1 VAEHS
6 AIPTRSSWGFLRPI
20 WQPAVL
26 AVLAIPMAA
35 LGYVFLPNLVGLALL
50 GVALTIILVAFFA
63 SITEIVSARRSTAL
77 FSGLAAVM
85 ENDPAPSFCT
95 DINGVIVA
103 QNAAATARFGAH
115 QGESMSAALADLL
128 INAAAVVFRQHTA
141 ATKEGHARETV
152 FTRDGNVRLTTH
164 CAGEGAVWRVEEAG
178 GASSR
183 YGDGI
188 ALPML
193 VAGVDGAIL
202 SMNEPMRALLG
213 TRARSLVSIFG
224 NVALRSGTRMQL
236 AGAKGPF
243 SATIIE
249 TETDDGA
256 REIYAFGVNEGTAD
270 VSTPNGLFDA
280 LPVAALLIGS
290 DGEVHTRNDAAC
302 QLLKV
307 DPDETGLKIGDLIE
321 GPGRLAREWLK
332 DILDDRAPNRSEVV
346 RMLRG
351 GDERSV
357 KISVAPLPGSAEPRL
372 LAVLQDATEVQ
383 DLHTQFAQSQK
394 MQAIGELAG
403 GVAHDFNNLLTAI
416 TGHCDLLLL
425 RHDQGDQDYAD
436 LVQIHQNANRA
447 ASLVGQLLAFS
458 RKQTMKP
465 ELLDLRDTMA
475 DLTHLLNRLVGE
487 RVKLELSQDPSL
499 QPIWADRRLL
509 DQVLMNLVVNARD
522 AMPDG
527 GPIRITCR
535 MARLDEGLQRNN
547 AHVPVGTYVVIEVS
561 DEGIGIPSERLGR
574 IFEPFFTTKRVGE
587 GTGLGL
593 SMAYGI
599 MKQSGGYIFC
609 DSTVGEGTTF
619 SLVFPAH
626 DWPNERGTRRDTLE
640 KSEPGR
646 GVDRGDGVVILL
658 VEDEAPVRAFAS
670 RALRLKGYSV
680 LEAENGEEA
689 LEVLEDDELEIDV
702 FVTDMI
708 MPGKGGPDWVREALV
723 VRPDVGVVFTS
734 GYAEDAY
741 GKFPDIPQAVFLAKP
756 FSLSDLTETVEREL
770 R

>member
-1 VAEHS
+1 MSDQAAFPTKSWLAWRPMWQPLLILLLGLPLVALSGVFWPGLAGILLLGAGISTLLVAVLIGLSDWLHSRRSARALSGAS
-6 AIPTRSSWGFLRPI
+6 AIIEDDPTPC
-20 WQPAVL
+20 
-26 AVLAIPMAA
+26 
-35 LGYVFLPNLVGLALL
+35 
-50 GVALTIILVAFFA
+50 
-63 SITEIVSARRSTAL
+63 
-77 FSGLAAVM
+77 
-85 ENDPAPSFCT
+85 FCT
-95 DINGVIVA
+95 NANGEIVA
-103 QNAAATARFGAH
+103 QNAAAKARL
-115 QGESMSAALADLL
+115 SAGLGQMAAEALSGLL
-128 INAAAVVFRQHTA
+128 VNAAAVVQRQEVA
-141 ATKEGHARETV
+141 AGQHGHARETV
-152 FTRDGNVRLTTH
+152 FTRGGHIRLTAH
-164 CAGEGAVWRVEEAG
+164 VAGDGLVWRVDDAVSVSTRHG
-178 GASSR
+178 Q
-183 YGDGI
+183 GI

-193 VAGVDGAIL
+193 VASQNGTVL
-202 SMNEPMRALLG
+202 SMNDAMRTLLG
-213 TRARSLVSIFG
+213 QRARSVAAVFG
-224 NVALRSGTRMQL
+224 EGPIASGAHMQL
-236 AGAKGPF
+236 RGTDGLVP
-243 SATIIE
+243 ATVVE
-249 TETDDGA
+249 VASTDGR
-256 REIYAFGVNEGTAD
+256 REIYAIPGDDLNDEGP
-270 VSTPNGLFDA
+270 VPSGLFDA
-280 LPVAALLIGS
+280 LPVAALLVRS
-290 DGEVHTRNDAAC
+290 DGLVDSHNQAARS
-302 QLLKV
+302 LLNINA
-307 DPDETGLKIGDLIE
+307 DEASLKIGDLVE
-321 GPGRLAREWLK
+321 GPGRLAREWMK
-332 DILDDRAPNRSEVV
+332 DIIDERAPNRSEIV

-351 GDERSV
+351 PEEGSV
-357 KISVAPLPGSAEPRL
+357 KITVTPLKGPSEPRL

-487 RVKLELSQDPSL
+487 RVTLELRQDPSL

-522 AMPDG
+522 AMPAG
-527 GPIRITCR
+527 GPIRIASR
-535 MARLDEGLQRNN
+535 MARLDAGLKRNN
-547 AHVPVGTYVVIEVS
+547 ANVPPGTYVVIEVT
-561 DEGIGIPSERLGR
+561 DCGIGIPEDRLGR
-574 IFEPFFTTKRVGE
+574 IFEPFFTTKKVGE

-609 DSTVGEGTTF
+609 DSSDGEGTTF
-619 SLVFPAH
+619 SLFFPAH
-626 DWPNERGTRRDTLE
+626 DWP
-640 KSEPGR
+640 SEPT
-646 GVDRGDGVVILL
+646 GVVQSTPSVLPVTDTSRADSGVILL

-680 LEAENGEEA
+680 LEAENGDEA

-708 MPGKGGPDWVREALV
+708 MPGKGGPDWVREALKA
-723 VRPDVGVVFTS
+723 RPDVGVVFTS

-756 FSLSDLTETVEREL
+756 FSLADLTETVRREMV
-770 R
+770 